1 MARSDVARGAR
12 RRPGRRRAVAVVSAL
27 VAAAGLAAAGYAVT
41 SGTHARGDSPAR
53 TASAAT
59 TTVVRTDLSDSRT
72 HRGVLGFGPGITVK
86 GAGTGT
92 VTELPSTGST
102 VKRGR
107 QLYAVDDRPVMV
119 FYGSTPLFRTLDKP
133 TLRGRDV
140 TVVADNMEALGYD
153 IGPRTNSGASGPY
166 TGGSLVDRTGDVYTR
181 TLAAA
186 VKRWQKRV
194 GMTPTG
200 RLEVGQIVVLPG
212 PVRVGA
218 VTAQLGDPVAGPLM
232 TVTRTTK
239 AVSVPVPAT
248 DTDGITKGAHVTITL
263 PDSREIPGTVTAI
276 SQSVQ
281 GGGDSPVG
289 ENTPP
294 TLDVTVAPSV
304 LPKYDTA
311 NVEVRFTS
319 VARKHVLAVPVGALV
334 ALSGGGY
341 AVQRTDGGYLAVTT
355 GLYASG
361 MVEVSGTGLTE
372 GLRVVTAS

>member
-12 RRPGRRRAVAVVSAL
+12 RRPGRRRTVAVVSAL
-27 VAAAGLAAAGYAVT
+27 VAAAGLAAGGYAVT

-53 TASAAT
+53 AASAAT
-59 TTVVRTDLSDSRT
+59 ATVVRTDLSDSRT

-86 GAGTGT
+86 GAGSGT

-153 IGPRTNSGASGPY
+153 IGPRTNSTASGPY
-166 TGGSLVDRTGDVYTR
+166 TGGSLVDRTGDVWTP

-263 PDSREIPGTVTAI
+263 PDSHEIPGTVTAI

-361 MVEVSGTGLTE
+361 MVEISGNGLTE